1 MSGPRKERIAA
12 VLDTRRQ
19 GSGYLLTPRLVLTA
33 AHVVVGSDSI
43 HVIVPGGRGR
53 IPCRTVWEGTH
64 ENCDVALLL
73 AADDLVAP
81 ETAADW
87 PPVRWGQ
94 TSDLRP
100 RPDCQAVGFPVVQR
114 AASGQLDSEQL
125 IGTLKPG
132 SSIVRGRYVVDLVHT
147 PPAPQQD
154 GGSPWAGMSGAAL
167 FDGELLVG
175 VVTIDPDGWQH
186 GRLTAVPATAIHIV
200 AGFYDAYLEHFGELP
215 TLEGEARKRA
225 PRTGFESDY
234 RSYVEQNYGELRIFG
249 LDFSRGD
256 HAQWP
261 LDTAYLSLELSHQ
274 SSQDRADLLEAAPR
288 HEVSSGRQRVEAAL
302 SGRRRVLLRG
312 LAGSGKTTLI
322 QWLAITA
329 ARDAFSYRLGHLD
342 DCVPFVLPLRTLIRH
357 GELPSPG
364 EFLAATGTPL
374 SQPPGWAERMMRDG
388 RALLLIDGVDEI
400 PERDRERTQQWL
412 TALLAAYPDCTCVV
426 TTRPAAVSEGWLAR
440 RDFTELNLLPM
451 NRQDV
456 EAFVGR
462 WHLAAFG
469 EGAEAGTEPERDRY
483 AERLLDTLRRK
494 RDLARLAANPL
505 MCAMICALHR
515 DRRTYLP
522 ESRMELYGAAL
533 TMLLVRRDKERDVGA
548 PEGFDIPEDAQRQLL
563 QEFAWWLIRN
573 GQTEAEQDR
582 VVRLIE
588 RLLPAMPGVAPPER
602 ARDVFRYLLRR
613 SGLLREPTP
622 QTVDFVHRTFQDYL
636 GAKAAVEAQD
646 LPQVAEHAADP
657 QWEDVVRMAVGH
669 GRPEERAT
677 LISGLLERGDDTR
690 DDEIRTR
697 LHLLAAASLEHATM
711 LAPTVRREAEERAAG
726 LIPPRDFEAAEKLAG
741 AGPVVLDLLP
751 GPDQL
756 DDGEAAATVETAAR
770 IGGEHA
776 FHILRQFRDHPDA
789 LVRESL
795 VGAWSS
801 FDDHRFVDE
810 LLSVMD
816 LTDAHLT
823 VGTDSQLNALDR
835 VGRVRTLEING
846 SFSKKLMLPGLL
858 ATGPTELR
866 LVSND
871 SFRGLDFLD
880 TCAPRLR
887 SLGLLDCGS
896 LKDYSGISDTNIEHL
911 QLEMMPVGPDMSPL
925 AELRSLTSISINSR
939 RPWGAL
945 ADLPLPSGML
955 SLSLGP
961 STLSASSLDGI
972 DRWPGLRKL
981 HLSADAD
988 SPFAPDE
995 LRKLVALPE
1004 LNELE
1009 MDLTQL
1015 SHLAELHLPR
1025 LPQIQSLLLR
1035 AETGSRTGFSELLD
1049 VFPNLRVLVVQ
1060 LDHPSSSTL
1069 EADVSALQDV
1079 LASSVTVTTAGKV
1092 RLTGEETLPRGSQVK
1107 IHGGRAPRAPLTG
1120 MARFRLRRSR

>member
-1 MSGPRKERIAA
+1 MSAPSKERIAA
-12 VLDTRRQ
+12 VLGDTRQ

-33 AHVVVGSDSI
+33 AHVVVGSDST

-53 IPCRTVWEGTH
+53 ILSRLVWEGTH
-64 ENCDVALLL
+64 EDCDAALLL
-73 AADDLVAP
+73 ADDDLVAADI
-81 ETAADW
+81 AADW
-87 PPVRWGQ
+87 APVRWGQ

-100 RPDCQAVGFPVVQR
+100 RPNCQAIGYPAVQR
-114 AASGQLDSEQL
+114 RGAGQLDSEQL

-132 SSIVRGRYVVDLVHT
+132 SSMVRGGYVVDLDHT

-175 VVTIDPDGWQH
+175 VVTADPVGWQH

-215 TLEGEARKRA
+215 TLEDAGRTRA
-225 PRTGFESDY
+225 PRIGFESDY

-256 HAQWP
+256 HGQWP

-274 SSQDRADLLEAAPR
+274 NSQDRADFLEAAPR

-302 SGRRRVLLRG
+302 SGKTRVLLRG
-312 LAGSGKTTLI
+312 LAGSGKTTLV

-329 ARDAFSYRLGHLD
+329 ARDEFSYRLGHLD
-342 DCVPFVLPLRTLIRH
+342 DCVPFVLPLRTLIRR
-357 GELPSPG
+357 GELPGPAD
-364 EFLAATGTPL
+364 FLAATGTPL
-374 SQPPGWAERMMRDG
+374 TPPPDWAEQVMRSG

-400 PERDRERTQQWL
+400 PERDRERTQHWL
-412 TALLAAYPDCTCVV
+412 TGLLAAYPDCNCVI
-426 TTRPAAVSEGWLAR
+426 TTRPTAVSEGWLAR

-451 NRQDV
+451 NQQDV
-456 EAFVGR
+456 EAFVQR

-469 EGAEAGTEPERDRY
+469 ESTEAAPERERY

-494 RDLARLAANPL
+494 RDLARLATNPL

-533 TMLLVRRDKERDVGA
+533 SMLLVRRDKERDVGA
-548 PEGFDIPEDAQRQLL
+548 PEGFDIPEDAQRHLL

-588 RLLPAMPGVAPPER
+588 RLLPGMPNVAPPDR
-602 ARDVFRYLLRR
+602 AGDVVRHLLHR

-622 QTVDFVHRTFQDYL
+622 QAVDFVHRTFQDYL

-669 GRPEERAT
+669 GRPEERAM
-677 LISGLLERGDDTR
+677 LIGGLLDRGDTAEN
-690 DDEIRTR
+690 DEIRTR

-711 LAPTVRREAEERAAG
+711 LAPEVRSAAEQRAAE
-726 LIPPRDFEAAEKLAG
+726 LIPPRDSEAAEKLAS

-751 GPDQL
+751 APDQL
-756 DDGEAAATVETAAR
+756 DDSEAAATAETAGR

-776 FHILRQFRDHPDA
+776 FQILRQLRDHPNA
-789 LVRESL
+789 LVRRRVVE
-795 VGAWSS
+795 ARSS
-801 FDDHRFVDE
+801 FDDDRFADE
-810 LLSVMD
+810 ILSEMD
-816 LTDAHLT
+816 LADAHVT
-823 VGTDSQLNALDR
+823 VDTEAQLAALDR
-835 VGRVRTLEING
+835 VGRVMALEIRG
-846 SFSKKLMLPGLL
+846 SFPGELMVPGLL
-858 ATGPTELR
+858 ATEPEELR

-871 SFRGLDFLD
+871 SFRELGFLQD
-880 TCAPRLR
+880 GAPALR
-887 SLGLLDCGS
+887 SLGLVDCGS
-896 LKDYSGISDTNIEHL
+896 LKDYSRIRDVSIEDL

-925 AELRSLTSISINSR
+925 ADLRGLTSISINSR
-939 RPWGAL
+939 QPWGTL
-945 ADLPLPSGML
+945 RNLPLPSGL
-955 SLSLGP
+955 RALALGP
-961 STLSASSLDGI
+961 STLSAPSLDGVE
-972 DRWPGLRKL
+972 RWPSLRKL
-981 HLSADAD
+981 HLSAHAD
-988 SPFAPDE
+988 TPFDPDE

-1004 LNELE
+1004 LDVFDVALARI
-1009 MDLTQL
+1009 TR
-1015 SHLAELHLPR
+1015 LAELRLPPLPHVRSLHVTADVRSRLSFADLLHVFPR
-1025 LPQIQSLLLR
+1025 LRTLLVQVNHR
-1035 AETGSRTGFSELLD
+1035 SFTTLD
-1049 VFPNLRVLVVQ
+1049 
-1060 LDHPSSSTL
+1060 
-1069 EADVSALQDV
+1069 ADVSALQGV
-1079 LASSVTVTTAGKV
+1079 PASFVTINSAGKV
-1092 RLTGEETLPRGSQVK
+1092 RLTGEKGLPSESRVTINDKG
-1107 IHGGRAPRAPLTG
+1107 APLPLAG
-1120 MARFRLRRSR
+1120 NSRFGLRRFGSTQ